1 MSDTIAMAYSSTTI
15 NITAPDHP
23 ETWREDLQQVRARA
37 MGGRVVSVTRSASTL
52 KQPVLTWTN
61 MSDADQYTLSNFIFS
76 TVSGSA
82 NQFTYTESY
91 STGSNVTYN
100 VKYLGGLENAKST
113 AYDSWNVTL
122 NLAVV

>member
-1 MSDTIAMAYSSTTI
+1 MADTITLVYSATTVNVI
-15 NITAPDHP
+15 APDHP
-23 ETWREDLQQVRARA
+23 EAWREDLQQVRARA
-37 MGGRVVSVTRSASTL
+37 MGGRVISVTRSASTL

-61 MSDADQYTLSNFIFS
+61 MPDADHTTLTTFIFT

-82 NQFTYTESY
+82 NQFTFTESY
-91 STGSNVTYN
+91 STGSPVTYN
-100 VKYLGGLENAKST
+100 VKYIGGLESAKST

>member
-1 MSDTIAMAYSSTTI
+1 MSDTIALAYSSTTAT
-15 NITAPDHP
+15 ITAPDHP
-23 ETWREDLQQVRARA
+23 ETWREDLQQTRSRA

-61 MSDADQYTLSNFIFS
+61 MSDSDHSSLTSFIFT

-82 NQFTYTESY
+82 NQFTFTESY

-100 VKYLGGLENAKST
+100 VKYLGGLENTRST